1 MSRRF
6 IGGTGFLPAMA
17 SPLDDVLRAAE
28 SMAWSRLDGR
38 PLCDACLGRLA
49 GRAGHGLTNPERG
62 RAIRERFG
70 TPAPGGCW
78 LCGGLLGEIGKFV
91 DLAAAKLEPWE
102 FTTFLVGSKVDP
114 EVVAREEALWAELG
128 ATQPEA
134 IKSELN
140 RETGKRLSERLAKE
154 PDLAHPQVVAIV
166 DTAFDSVEVQVN
178 PLFLRGRYRK
188 LVRGI
193 PQTRWPC
200 RRCRG
205 KGCEHCGG
213 KGKMYE
219 TSVEEVVA
227 AAVMAQTGGS
237 GHALHGMG
245 REDVDARMLGRGRPF
260 VVEVKEPRRRT
271 VDLEAVA
278 RLVNASGSVEV
289 EGLRLAGV
297 EDVVAIKEDRVAKT
311 YRVLVRFGS
320 PVEDG
325 KLQDAVASLVGRP
338 IAQRTPVR
346 VSHRRADRTRERVV
360 TGIEVV
366 TSDGATTEL
375 RVTAE
380 AGTYIKELVHGDG
393 GRTTPS
399 LAGALGVTCEVVEL
413 DVLEVRDAGT

>member
-6 IGGTGFLPAMA
+6 IGRPLFPPAMA
-17 SPLDDVLRAAE
+17 TGLDEILKAAQA
-28 SMAWSRLDGR
+28 MAWSKLGERT
-38 PLCDACLGRLA
+38 LCDACLGRLV
-49 GRAGHGLTNPERG
+49 GRAGHGLTNPDRG
-62 RAIRERFG
+62 RTLRDRFPV
-70 TPAPGGCW
+70 PAGIPCG
-78 LCGGLLGEIGKFV
+78 LCGGLMGEVDKFV
-91 DLAAAKLEPWE
+91 DLAAARLAPWE
-102 FTTFLVGSKVDP
+102 FRTFLVGTKVDP
-114 EVVAREEALWAELG
+114 EIAAREEALWAELG

-140 RETGKRLSERLAKE
+140 REIGKRLSDRLGKE
-154 PDLAHPQVVAIV
+154 PDLARPEVVAIV
-166 DTAFDSVEVQVN
+166 DTAFDAVEVQVN
-178 PLFLRGRYRK
+178 PLFVRGRYRK

-200 RRCRG
+200 RRCQG
-205 KGCEHCGG
+205 KGCDHCGG

-219 TSVEEVVA
+219 TSVEEVIA
-227 AAVMAQTGGS
+227 APLMARTGGS

-260 VVEVKEPRRRT
+260 IVEIKEPRRRT

-278 RLVNASGSVEV
+278 AAVNASGLAEV
-289 EGLRLAGV
+289 EGLRIAGS
-297 EDVVAIKEDRVAKT
+297 EEVVAIKEDRVAKT
-311 YRVLVRFGS
+311 YRVLVRFGT

-325 KLQDAVASLVGRP
+325 KLKSGVASLVGRP

-360 TGIEVV
+360 TGIEVLA
-366 TSDGATTEL
+366 SDGTTAEL

-380 AGTYIKELVHGDG
+380 AGTYVKELVHGDK

-399 LAGALGVTCEVVEL
+399 LAEALGVSCEVVEL
-413 DVLEVRDAGT
+413 DVLEIRDSET

>member
-1 MSRRF
+1 
-6 IGGTGFLPAMA
+6 MA
-17 SPLDDVLRAAE
+17 SPLEDVLRAAE
-28 SMAWSRLDGR
+28 SMAWSRLGDR

-62 RAIRERFG
+62 RAIRARFAI
-70 TPAPGGCW
+70 PAPAGCW
-78 LCGGLLGEIGKFV
+78 LCGGLLDEVGKFA
-91 DLAAAKLEPWE
+91 DLAADKLGPWE

-114 EVVAREEALWAELG
+114 EVVAREEGLWAELG

-134 IKSELN
+134 IKSEVN
-140 RETGKRLSERLAKE
+140 REVGKRLSMRLGKE
-154 PDLAHPQVVAIV
+154 ADLARPEVVAIV
-166 DTAFDSVEVQVN
+166 DTAFDSVDVQVN
-178 PLFLRGRYRK
+178 PLFFRGRYRK
-188 LVRGI
+188 LARGI

-227 AAVMAQTGGS
+227 AAVMAQSGGS

-260 VVEVKEPRRRT
+260 VLEVKEPPRRS

-289 EGLRLAGV
+289 EGLRMAGV
-297 EDVVAIKEDRVAKT
+297 DDVVAVKEDRVSKT
-311 YRVLVRFGS
+311 YRVLVRFGT

-325 KLQDAVASLVGRP
+325 KLQIAVASLVGRP

-360 TGIEVV
+360 TEIEVMA
-366 TSDGATTEL
+366 SDGATTEL

-380 AGTYIKELVHGDG
+380 AGTYVKELVHGDG

-399 LAGALGVTCEVVEL
+399 LAGALGVACEVVEL